1 MKHQSSKITPAVC
14 MDQRATPRSPKA
26 WLRTFQKDENG
37 SITAFTLVMLVMM
50 LAAGGLGIDLMRQEM
65 QRAKIQNT
73 LDSAVLAGAGATFG
87 SNPKAIVEDYFA
99 KANMSEYLNEFG
111 DTDVAST
118 VNSTSVTASADMTMD
133 TYLMKLSGVKTL
145 SVSGASTA
153 MMRVPK
159 LEVALVLDVSGSMGN
174 NSKLT
179 NLQAAAKNFVTT
191 IINSTDPGDAVIS
204 LVPFSWNVAPGEGIY
219 TALNVN
225 EVQQYSTCLR
235 FDESD
240 FDNAFINP
248 DVQMNQ
254 QVYTSVYGGFDN
266 LNQSW
271 RSCFTDE
278 NAEILP
284 YSTSVTEL
292 HTAIDALTADG
303 NTSGHLGMKWGAA
316 LLDPEFDT
324 VVDSLQ
330 ADELI
335 SATLTSLPAPY
346 TEAKVLKIVVMM
358 GDGQNTTSYFFDEDS
373 EFRGPNSHL
382 FRVTSQDM
390 VFKYAYHIY
399 NHRIRYDE
407 SRCSRARWECVYE
420 AASEMNSSYYV
431 FDNDGSGYYSL
442 DNDEW
447 ISNDEFDDLQ
457 DMAGYIDTE
466 RLSWEEMW
474 GRMSPDFYGD
484 LTGDWSAWNDY
495 VGSEREDGSD
505 KNGMMIDVC
514 NATKNNGVVVY
525 TIGFEIGKGG
535 TAETNLRNCASSV
548 AHYYRAEGINIT
560 DAFSSIASNVVN
572 LRLTQ

>member
-1 MKHQSSKITPAVC
+1 

-26 WLRTFQKDENG
+26 WLRTFQEDEDG
-37 SITAFTLVMLVMM
+37 AITAFTLVMIVMM

-73 LDSAVLAGAGATFG
+73 LDSAVLAGAGAPFG
-87 SNPKAIVEDYFA
+87 SSPKAIVEDYFA
-99 KANMSEYLNEFG
+99 KADMSEYLNEIDDDNVG
-111 DTDVAST
+111 DDDVVAT
-118 VNSTSVTASADMTMD
+118 LNSTSVTASADMTMD

-145 SVSGASTA
+145 SVGGASTA

-174 NSKLT
+174 NNKLT
-179 NLQAAAKNFVTT
+179 NLQKAAKSFVTT

-240 FDNAFINP
+240 FDNAFIDP
-248 DVQMNQ
+248 DVYMDQ
-254 QVYTSVYGGFDN
+254 QIYTSVYGGFDN

-271 RSCFTDE
+271 RSCFTEE

-284 YSTSVTEL
+284 YSTSITEL

-316 LLDPEFDT
+316 LLDPKFDT

-330 ADELI
+330 TDELI
-335 SATLTSLPAPY
+335 SATLESLPAAY
-346 TEAKVLKIVVMM
+346 TEAEVLKIVVMM
-358 GDGQNTTSYFFDEDS
+358 GDGQNTVSYFFDESSDY
-373 EFRGPNSHL
+373 RGPNSQM
-382 FRVTSQDM
+382 FRVTSQNM
-390 VFKYAYHIY
+390 QFKYAYHIY
-399 NHRIRYDE
+399 RHWTTTSQSVCRW
-407 SRCSRARWECVYE
+407 SSWECVYE
-420 AASEMNSSYYV
+420 ASGAADSAYYIL
-431 FDNDGSGYYSL
+431 DDDGIGYYAL
-442 DNDEW
+442 DSQEW
-447 ISNDEFDDLQ
+447 ITNDEFDDLQ
-457 DMAGYIDTE
+457 DMAGYIGTE
-466 RLSWEEMW
+466 RLDWEEMW
-474 GRMSPDFYGD
+474 GRMSPDFYGSV
-484 LTGDWSAWNDY
+484 TGDWGPWNDY
-495 VGSEREDGSD
+495 TGTEHEDGSD
-505 KNGMMIDVC
+505 KNNMMSDVC
-514 NATKNNGVVVY
+514 TATKENGVVVY
-525 TIGFEIGKGG
+525 TIGFEIAKGE